1 MNRDK
6 LMKIICVI
14 SVLISSN
21 IWFFMY
27 AYFMLKQ
34 GSEYLSIIF
43 YCPARLQLVA
53 VVLAIVALIF
63 SKPAVKGSCI
73 ICFVYSLLSLA
84 LFLVANWFFV
94 L

>member
-1 MNRDK
+1 MSRDK

-34 GSEYLSIIF
+34 NSEYLPITF
-43 YCPARLQLVA
+43 YCPVILQLVA
-53 VVLAIVALIF
+53 VLLAIVALIF
-63 SKPAVKGSCI
+63 SKPMVKGSCI